1 VLVFA
6 ISVEHPLDA
15 AVQSSHDADAR
26 HHSRAVEFDYQE
38 RRFDRG
44 LPFLEIL
51 FGLGNFWIWFAASL
65 RVTSW
70 RPRGRGMGPSKA
82 RDQSAM
88 MQPGR
93 PNVGAAMIAHGA

>member
-1 VLVFA
+1 MR
-6 ISVEHPLDA
+6 PM
-15 AVQSSHDADAR
+15 R
-26 HHSRAVEFDYQE
+26 GRAVEFDYQE

-51 FGLGNFWIWFAASL
+51 LGLGNFWIWFAASL

-70 RPRGRGMGPSKA
+70 RPRGRGMGSSKA

-88 MQPGR
+88 MQPGQ